1 MKGGPARTDAELV
14 AEVAA
19 VRDSDALAELYDRH
33 ADALYRA
40 AYRRLGDRQLA
51 EEILQDTFL
60 ALWNR
65 AELFDESQGSLR
77 AWLGTIARNRS
88 IDRLRASGRRPPATP
103 LSGLADDDDERV
115 MGRISQE
122 GLIAS
127 GTRPVDP
134 VVEADR
140 SEVRLAVQAAL
151 AGMPDSERRA
161 LEMAYFEDLTQSEIA
176 TRLGW
181 PIGTVKT
188 RTRRGLFRLRAV
200 LADVMGNG
208 DLVPADDDTTFD
220 GDDDESDLAVPVA
233 RPALTTIR
241 GGISDQSR

>member
-1 MKGGPARTDAELV
+1 MKGDPARTDSELV

-19 VRDSDALAELYDRH
+19 GNSDALAELYDRH

-40 AYRRLGDRQLA
+40 AYRRLGDHHLA

-60 ALWNR
+60 SLWNR

-88 IDRLRASGRRPPATP
+88 IDRLRASGRRPTP
-103 LSGLADDDDERV
+103 VPLGGFADEDDEHA

-122 GLIAS
+122 ALIAS
-127 GTRPVDP
+127 GIRPIDP
-134 VVEADR
+134 ELEAGR
-140 SEVRLAVQAAL
+140 TEIRHAVQSAL
-151 AGMPDSERRA
+151 AGMPDFERRA

-200 LADVMGNG
+200 LAGVIGG
-208 DLVPADDDTTFD
+208 EDLPSDRAEIAFASDDSETDH
-220 GDDDESDLAVPVA
+220 AAAA
-233 RPALTTIR
+233 RPTLTTIH

>member
-1 MKGGPARTDAELV
+1 MKGGPARTDADLV

-19 VRDSDALAELYDRH
+19 GNSDALAELYDRH
-33 ADALYRA
+33 ADPLYRA

-51 EEILQDTFL
+51 EEVLQDTFL

-65 AELFDESQGSLR
+65 AELFDETQGSLR

-88 IDRLRASGRRPPATP
+88 IDRLRASGRRPAPAP

-122 GLIAS
+122 ALIAS

-134 VVEADR
+134 VLEADR
-140 SEVRLAVQAAL
+140 AEVRVAVQAAL

-181 PIGTVKT
+181 PLGTVKT

-200 LADVMGNG
+200 LADVVGG
-208 DLVPADDDTTFD
+208 GELAPDADDTFSADDDA
-220 GDDDESDLAVPVA
+220 GLAIPVA
-233 RPALTTIR
+233 RP
-241 GGISDQSR
+241 

>member
-1 MKGGPARTDAELV
+1 MKGAPARTDPELV
-14 AEVAA
+14 AEVATGN
-19 VRDSDALAELYDRH
+19 SDALAELYDRH
-33 ADALYRA
+33 ADAIYRA
-40 AYRRLGDRQLA
+40 AYRRVGDRHAA

-88 IDRLRASGRRPPATP
+88 IDRLRASGRRPSPAP
-103 LSGLADDDDERV
+103 LSGLADDDDDERV

-122 GLIAS
+122 ALVAS

-134 VVEADR
+134 ELEADR
-140 SEVRLAVQAAL
+140 TEVRRAVLVAL
-151 AGMPDSERRA
+151 AAMPDSERRA

-176 TRLGW
+176 ARLGW

-200 LADVMGNG
+200 LADVMNIGGLAPEERHSANASDEDDSESAFQG
-208 DLVPADDDTTFD
+208 APAT
-220 GDDDESDLAVPVA
+220 
-233 RPALTTIR
+233 LTTIR
-241 GGISDQSR
+241 GGSSDQSR

>member
-1 MKGGPARTDAELV
+1 MKGGTARTDSELV

-19 VRDSDALAELYDRH
+19 GNSDALAELYDRH

-40 AYRRLGDRQLA
+40 AYRRLGDRHLA
-51 EEILQDTFL
+51 EEVLQDTFL
-60 ALWNR
+60 SLWNR

-88 IDRLRASGRRPPATP
+88 IDRLRAAGRRPTPAP
-103 LSGLADDDDERV
+103 LSGLAEDDDERA

-122 GLIAS
+122 ALITS

-134 VVEADR
+134 ELEADR
-140 SEVRLAVQAAL
+140 TEVRRAVKAAL
-151 AGMPDSERRA
+151 AGMPDTERRA

-176 TRLGW
+176 VRLGW

-200 LADVMGNG
+200 LAGVMSS
-208 DLVPADDDTTFD
+208 DLSPDEDDLTFANDDDRAEVAAT
-220 GDDDESDLAVPVA
+220 AA
-233 RPALTTIR
+233 RPTLTTIR

>member
-1 MKGGPARTDAELV
+1 MKGGPARTDSELV
-14 AEVAA
+14 AEVATGN
-19 VRDSDALAELYDRH
+19 SDALAELYDRH

-40 AYRRLGDRQLA
+40 AYRRLGDRHLA

-60 ALWNR
+60 SLWNR

-88 IDRLRASGRRPPATP
+88 IDRLRASGRRPSPAP

-122 GLIAS
+122 ALIAS
-127 GTRPVDP
+127 GTRPIDP
-134 VVEADR
+134 EVEADR
-140 SEVRLAVQAAL
+140 TEVRRAVLAAL

-188 RTRRGLFRLRAV
+188 RTRRGLFRLRSV
-200 LADVMGNG
+200 LANVMS
-208 DLVPADDDTTFD
+208 
-220 GDDDESDLAVPVA
+220 SDLAPDEDDRSALTEEDESEIAAAVA
-233 RPALTTIR
+233 RPTLTTIR